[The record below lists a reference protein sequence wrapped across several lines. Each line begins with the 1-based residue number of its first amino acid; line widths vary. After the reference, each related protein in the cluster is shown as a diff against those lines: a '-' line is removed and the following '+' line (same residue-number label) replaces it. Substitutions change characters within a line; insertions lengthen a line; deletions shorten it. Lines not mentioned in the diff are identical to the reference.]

1 MARRLKLPRVL
12 LIIETSRSY
21 GRGLVEGIGRY
32 VGMHGPWAIEFRERG
47 LADPLT
53 PWLKRWR
60 GDGIISRTVR
70 RADVDHLLA
79 TGIPTVELFADP
91 ALGLPRV
98 YPDNQAVGRLAA
110 EHFLERGIHSVAF
123 FALERTWWVQAR
135 CESFNAAARQQGV
148 PCEVFLPPRHR
159 RIRPDDQEISRWVQR
174 LPEPCGLFCAC
185 DSFALPIFKVCRIL
199 GIAIPEQIAVLGVD
213 NDSVLC
219 AVTQPPLSSVNLDAE
234 RIGYEAATLLDHLM
248 AGRRRTHQALVIE
261 PEGIVARQS
270 TDILLLVDPD
280 VAQAVR
286 IIREHACRGLLVSQ
300 VTQAVGLSRR
310 TLEQRFR
317 RALGRTPKEEITRLQ
332 LERAKQL
339 LRETTLR
346 IEQIAKLCGFTSFK
360 YFPRAFRRE
369 TGQTPRAYRQA
380 AFTPIAGR

>member
-1 MARRLKLPRVL
+1 VPRRLKLPRVL
-12 LIIETSRSY
+12 LLIETSRSY

-32 VGMHGPWAIEFRERG
+32 VSMHGPWSIEFQERG

-70 RADVDHLLA
+70 RADVDRLL
-79 TGIPTVELFADP
+79 TMGTPTVELFADP
-91 ALGLPRV
+91 DLGLPRV
-98 YPDNQAVGRLAA
+98 YPDNQAAGRLAA
-110 EHFLERGIHSVAF
+110 EHFRERGIRHVAF
-123 FALERTWWVQAR
+123 FALERVWWVQAR
-135 CESFNAAARQQGV
+135 YEAFCTAAGQHGV
-148 PCEVFLPPRHR
+148 PCDVFLPARHR
-159 RIRPDDQEISRWVQR
+159 RIRPDAPQIARWVQA
-174 LPEPCGLFCAC
+174 LPKPCGLFCAC
-185 DSFALPIFKVCRIL
+185 DGFALPIFTACRTL
-199 GIAIPEQIAVLGVD
+199 GIAIPEQLAVLGVD

-219 AVTQPPLSSVNLDAE
+219 AVTQPPLSSVNLGAE
-234 RIGYEAATLLDHLM
+234 RIGYEAAALLDRLM
-248 AGRRRTHQALVIE
+248 AGRRPEPHGLVIE

-270 TDILLLVDPD
+270 TDILLLTDPD

-286 IIREHACRGLLVSQ
+286 IIREHACRGLRVSQ

-310 TLEQRFR
+310 ALEQRFR
-317 RALGRTPKEEITRLQ
+317 RALGRTPKQEITRLQ
-332 LERAKQL
+332 LERAQQL

-380 AFTPIAGR
+380 HFTTPAR